1 MKNCV
6 YICCDD
12 NYVAK
17 AIVALHMFLYYNP
30 GYDCAIIGTLFN
42 RRNKRL
48 CLEYNVQLLEIDL
61 SDDFIYLDKR
71 PYGLQYPIECFY
83 HFYGYKILSEY
94 DYLVLLECDI
104 GTYKKLDI
112 DFTDVKYIAGTHNI
126 GKISQFSA
134 IKRDFLTI
142 KEKFGEGDV
151 NQTRIIGGL
160 KIYNVKN
167 LNDISFYE
175 TIVEYYKKS
184 LEYNIPRCG
193 DDSLM
198 VLYQLLNKDKIY
210 FLNNLNHILSTRL
223 NTTNFYSKMNDICCV
238 HFVGLSKYWKIHKDN
253 DITTFFK
260 NNMIEFVYNNFS
272 IDFIEK
278 HVPEIYVSLT
288 NIQIPFYYYGSEL
301 NFGDFITPY
310 FLNKFCYKKDYSFDC
325 KSNNNKKIISCG
337 SIMRLSN
344 MNTIVYGSGIR
355 DIDQQISKGNIHC
368 VRGPLTGKRV
378 IDVQGF
384 CPPVYGDPGLLLPLY
399 YKPSVEKKYK
409 LGIIPH
415 VIHYKQVVQQYNDR
429 NDILVIDLAT
439 DNVEYIIDIIN
450 SCEKIVSS
458 SLHGLIVSD
467 AYNVPNKWVKFNDK
481 INGDDTKFY
490 DYFQSV
496 NRKDQDYI
504 DCYNYK
510 RLPDNVTDLIKNVD
524 NNYDIQKLKDKMF
537 FDENGIKNYTKYLFS
552 KLINENI

>member
-48 CLEYNVQLLEIDL
+48 CLEYNVKLLEIDL
-61 SDDFIYLDKR
+61 SDDFIHLDKR

-167 LNDISFYE
+167 LYDISFYE

-238 HFVGLSKYWKIHKDN
+238 HFVGLSKYWKIQKDN

-310 FLNKFCYKKDYSFDC
+310 FLNKFCDKKDYSFDC

-467 AYNVPNKWVKFNDK
+467 AYNIPNKWVKFNDK

-510 RLPDNVTDLIKNVD
+510 CLPDNVTDLIKNVD

-552 KLINENI
+552 KLIK